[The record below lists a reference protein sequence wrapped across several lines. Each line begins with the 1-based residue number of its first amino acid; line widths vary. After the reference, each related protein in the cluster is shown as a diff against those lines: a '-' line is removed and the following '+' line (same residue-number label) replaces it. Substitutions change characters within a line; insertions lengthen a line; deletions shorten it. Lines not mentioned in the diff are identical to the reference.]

1 LSYIY
6 VLWSNK
12 LQKRYVGSTENL
24 DKRMYEH
31 NHGHSKFT
39 KGGIPWELLYQEEFN
54 SLSEARKRELFLK
67 TGVGRKTLDGI
78 LNVNY

>member
-1 LSYIY
+1 
-6 VLWSNK
+6 
-12 LQKRYVGSTENL
+12 
-24 DKRMYEH
+24 MYEH

-67 TGVGRKTLDGI
+67 IGVGRKTLDGI